1 MGLYLIHP
9 QNEDYLQGKKSAPY
23 GMGRGAA
30 GFLFSC
36 LTNFLILVVLSLPVL
51 LILTDEQTSLILG
64 PTVKAEGL
72 IVDRKVVKGDESTFY
87 YIIYEYVVN
96 DQRFR
101 RQESVNSSL
110 YDRAVPG
117 VRLRIEY
124 LSTNPSVARIE
135 GSTREASFVVL
146 AVLLIIL
153 LMILL
158 VVVVLVSQARE
169 SRRQRERLKKGKP
182 IKGQVLQVRT
192 EEREDSDGD
201 RYTATILRVRFQTP
215 QGRIIEGEESHSY
228 KRLIENPPSTE
239 NTVAIFYVDDKDWE
253 LL

>member
-23 GMGRGAA
+23 GIGRGAA
-30 GFLFSC
+30 GFLFGC
-36 LTNFLILVVLSLPVL
+36 LTIFLILVVLSLSVL
-51 LILTDEQTSLILG
+51 LIFTDEQTLLILG
-64 PTVKAEGL
+64 PIVKAEGL
-72 IVDRKVVKGDESTFY
+72 IVDRKVVEGDESTFY
-87 YIIYEYVVN
+87 YILYEYVVN

-135 GSTREASFVVL
+135 GSTREVSFV
-146 AVLLIIL
+146 AVLLITL
-153 LMILL
+153 LMMLL

-192 EEREDSDGD
+192 EERKDSDGD
-201 RYTATILRVRFQTP
+201 PYTATILRVCFQTP
-215 QGRIIEGEESHSY
+215 QGRIIEGEESYSY
-228 KRLIENPPSTE
+228 ERLIENPPSTE

>member
-23 GMGRGAA
+23 GIDRGAA
-30 GFLFSC
+30 GFLFGC
-36 LTNFLILVVLSLPVL
+36 LAILVVLSLPIL
-51 LILTDEQTSLILG
+51 LILTDERTLLILG
-64 PTVKAEGL
+64 PIVKAEGL
-72 IVDRKVVKGDESTFY
+72 IVDRKVVKGDEY

-153 LMILL
+153 LMMLL

-228 KRLIENPPSTE
+228 ERLIENPPSTE